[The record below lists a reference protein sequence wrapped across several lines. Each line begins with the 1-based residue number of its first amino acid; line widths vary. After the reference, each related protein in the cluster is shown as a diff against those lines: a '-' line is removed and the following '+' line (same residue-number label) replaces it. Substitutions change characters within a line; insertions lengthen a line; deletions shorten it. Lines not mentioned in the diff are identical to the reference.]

1 MIKPSQWIKHLS
13 KTKTIPI
20 LSGISI
26 VCLVLLLGIGL
37 TACSQ
42 QITIRPLAS
51 DQSQANQ
58 ATSAPSSTKPSQDT
72 ENPSEASQERPTS
85 DPNTEQSEDTN
96 MTSDQVSQNPNLG
109 EITAPAGYQVADTA
123 TDLVCIHM
131 DSGADIV
138 LKLRPDAAPQSVANF
153 QKLVGQGFYD
163 KLIFHRVID
172 GFMIQGGD
180 PDGTGRGGSKETI
193 KGEFSA
199 NGVDN
204 PLSHK
209 RGVLS
214 MARSQNPN
222 SASSQFFICNGN
234 SEFLDGNYAAFG
246 EVLSGMEEVDRIA
259 KLDKDANDRP
269 VDPPHMQVVYFLSEG
284 K

>member
-1 MIKPSQWIKHLS
+1 MRG
-13 KTKTIPI
+13 T
-20 LSGISI
+20 SI
-26 VCLVLLLGIGL
+26 VCLVLLLGICL

-42 QITIRPLAS
+42 QITIRPLAT
-51 DQSQANQ
+51 DQNQANQ

-72 ENPSEASQERPTS
+72 ENPPEASQEKPTSDPNQEKPTS

-109 EITAPAGYQVADTA
+109 EITPPPGYQVADTA

-180 PDGTGRGGSKETI
+180 PEGTGRGGSKENI

-214 MARSQNPN
+214 MARAQDPN
-222 SASSQFFICNGN
+222 SASSQFFICNAD
-234 SEFLDGNYAAFG
+234 STFLDGSYAAFG

-259 KLDKDANDRP
+259 KLDKDGNDRP
-269 VDPPHMQVVYFLSEG
+269 LDPPHMQVVYFLIEG
-284 K
+284 Q

>member
-1 MIKPSQWIKHLS
+1 M
-13 KTKTIPI
+13 
-20 LSGISI
+20 
-26 VCLVLLLGIGL
+26 VCLVLLLGFGL

-42 QITIRPLAS
+42 QITIRPLAT
-51 DQSQANQ
+51 DQSQANE

-72 ENPSEASQERPTS
+72 ENPSEASAESSAS
-85 DPNTEQSEDTN
+85 DQNTEQSEDTN

-109 EITAPAGYQVADTA
+109 EITPPAGYQLAETA

-131 DSGADIV
+131 DNGADIV
-138 LKLRPDAAPQSVANF
+138 LKLRPDAAPLSVANF

-180 PDGTGRGGSKETI
+180 PEGTGRGGSKENI

-214 MARSQNPN
+214 MARAQDPN
-222 SASSQFFICNGN
+222 SASSQFFICNAD
-234 SEFLDGNYAAFG
+234 STFLDGSYAAFG
-246 EVLSGMEEVDRIA
+246 EVLSGMEEIDRIA

-269 VDPPHMQVVYFLSEG
+269 LDPPHMQVVYFLIEAQ
-284 K
+284 

>member
-1 MIKPSQWIKHLS
+1 MNNSKKSSRDKGGKLRLLRGMAVCCLTGFLALS
-13 KTKTIPI
+13 
-20 LSGISI
+20 LA
-26 VCLVLLLGIGL
+26 
-37 TACSQ
+37 ACAQ
-42 QITIRPLAS
+42 QVTIRPLATSSLQADQTAS
-51 DQSQANQ
+51 DQESPADNSE
-58 ATSAPSSTKPSQDT
+58 T
-72 ENPSEASQERPTS
+72 PSEAGEQSSAS
-85 DPNTEQSEDTN
+85 DQNTEQSEDPN
-96 MTSDQVSQNPNLG
+96 MTSDQVSQNPNLAD
-109 EITAPAGYQVADTA
+109 ITPPAGYQAASTA

-138 LKLRPDAAPQSVANF
+138 LKLRPDAAPLSAANF

-163 KLIFHRVID
+163 NLIFHRVID

-180 PDGTGRGGSKETI
+180 PEGTGRGGSKETI

-214 MARSQNPN
+214 MARAQNPN
-222 SASSQFFICNGN
+222 SASSQFFICNAD
-234 SEFLDGNYAAFG
+234 STFLDGNYAAFG

-259 KLDKDANDRP
+259 KLDKDGSDRP
-269 VDPPHMQVVYFLSEG
+269 HDPPHMQVVYFLEEAN
-284 K
+284 